1 VDEFAAREGC
11 GVVGFCFCRD
21 FVRLGIRLIREVSIL
36 SGSKLG
42 LEIILIDG
50 GVVVEWSGD
59 GFFLC
64 ADRGVGGEIWWYL

>member
-50 GVVVEWSGD
+50 G

>member
-1 VDEFAAREGC
+1 
-11 GVVGFCFCRD
+11 
-21 FVRLGIRLIREVSIL
+21 VRLGIRLIREVSIL

>member
-1 VDEFAAREGC
+1 VDEFAAWEGY
-11 GVVGFCFCRD
+11 GVVGFCFCRN